1 MACHILERKNKGRV
15 TQLSRGSG
23 WGERRPSYKL
33 TLEAR
38 EEWRRVR
45 LNGLWSPERRARK

>member
-15 TQLSRGSG
+15 TQLSIGNG
-23 WGERRPSYKL
+23 WEERRPSYKL
-33 TLEAR
+33 TLEGR

-45 LNGLWSPERRARK
+45 LNGLWSPERRAKR